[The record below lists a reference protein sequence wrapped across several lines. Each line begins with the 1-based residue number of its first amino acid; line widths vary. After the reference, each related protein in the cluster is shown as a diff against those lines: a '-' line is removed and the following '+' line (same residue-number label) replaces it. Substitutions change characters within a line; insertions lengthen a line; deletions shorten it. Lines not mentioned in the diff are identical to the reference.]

1 MERMQRHILTL
12 LAMLL
17 CAAGINAQEIQFNA
31 TVDRNTIEA
40 GEHVR
45 LQITQIN
52 VRARFAMP
60 DLGGLVILQGPF
72 ESSGMQDI
80 NGRVSRFANLT
91 WTLTATKPG
100 SYTIGAATI
109 QAGGKTYQTQ
119 PITIEVTRSSA
130 PDPNHP
136 SVLQG
141 QARNTNIFVTTTL
154 SPNKVHV
161 GQQVI
166 ATYTLYSRIGSL
178 DPVKYDWPELS
189 GVWSEEIEV
198 KEKGWRGQPQ
208 VINGIPYYV
217 ATLRAQLLLPQ
228 RSGKLRIEPASLTF
242 IANRTLFSQGSTVA
256 IQSNPVEL
264 TVLPL
269 PSPAPAD
276 FTGSVGDLQMTVQT
290 DRTEVKANEAI
301 QLHVRFSGKGNLK
314 LLEAPT
320 LKLPVGFET
329 YDPKVTD
336 KITVNTNGMGG
347 SREFEY
353 LLIPRHEGDH
363 ELPAIGFSYF
373 DVKSGGYKQLSA
385 PPIAFHVLPGEGG
398 ASSPS
403 AVHPG
408 RTDVQMLEHDI
419 RYIRTGDPGLRP
431 SGRLLFGSAPWIAG
445 MAAPAL
451 AFVLFLGWHRK
462 RERALADVTGTRKRL
477 ADRIARKHLA
487 EAAKLVNATDRAPFY
502 TALSKAL
509 QGYMADKFQLGLAQ
523 LTQPMVRERLAAL
536 PDGQALADRY
546 VMLIT
551 ACDMARFAPVEE
563 RPRQQLYDDAA
574 ALIGRIENAHR
585 ATSTPNA

>member
-1 MERMQRHILTL
+1 MERKARQLLTVL
-12 LAMLL
+12 AAMLI
-17 CAAGINAQEIQFNA
+17 AACGVAQEIQFTA
-31 TVDRNTIEA
+31 AVDRTTIEA

-45 LQITQIN
+45 LQITQTN
-52 VRARFAMP
+52 LRARFNMP
-60 DLGGLVILQGPF
+60 DLGGMVILQGPF

-80 NGRVSRFANLT
+80 NGRVSRFAQIT

-100 SYTIGAATI
+100 KYTIGSAQV
-109 QAGGKTYQTQ
+109 QAGGKTYQTE

-141 QARNTNIFVTTTL
+141 QARNANIFVTTTL
-154 SPNKVHV
+154 NPSKVYV
-161 GQQVI
+161 GQQVV
-166 ATYTLYSRIGSL
+166 ATYTLYSRIGNL

-189 GVWSEEIEV
+189 GVWSEEVEV

-208 VINGIPYYV
+208 VINGVPYYV
-217 ATLRAQLLLPQ
+217 ATLRSQLLLPQ
-228 RSGKLRIEPASLTF
+228 KSGKLRIEAASLTF
-242 IANRTLFSQGSTVA
+242 LANRTLFSQGSTVA
-256 IQSNPVEL
+256 IQSNPAEL

-276 FTGSVGDLQMTVQT
+276 FNGGVGELQLTVQT
-290 DRTEVKANEAI
+290 DRTDLKANEAAQVHI
-301 QLHVRFSGKGNLK
+301 RISGKGNLK
-314 LLEAPT
+314 LLEPPV
-320 LKLPVGFET
+320 LRLPVGFET

-336 KITVNTNGMGG
+336 KITVNANGMSG

-373 DVKSGGYKQLSA
+373 DVKSGAYRQLSEA
-385 PPIAFHVLPGEGG
+385 PITFHVRPGDGG
-398 ASSPS
+398 PS
-403 AVHPG
+403 ATATRPG
-408 RTDVQMLEHDI
+408 RTDVQLLENDI

-431 SGRLLFGSAPWIAG
+431 AGRLLFGSAPWIAG

-451 AFVLFLGWHRK
+451 AFMFLLAWRRK
-462 RERALADVTGTRKRL
+462 RERALADVTGTRQRL
-477 ADRIARKHLA
+477 ADRAARRHLA
-487 EAAKLVNATDRAPFY
+487 EAAKLVSASDRGPFY

-523 LTQPMVRERLAAL
+523 LTQPVVRERLAAL
-536 PDGQALADRY
+536 PEGEALADRY
-546 VMLIT
+546 VALTT

-563 RPRQQLYDDAA
+563 TPRQRMYEDAA
-574 ALIGRIENAHR
+574 ALIGRIESASRNNPANK
-585 ATSTPNA
+585 A